1 MDSARLGPP
10 AAAWSYRWQHA
21 AQVLI
26 FFLQFFFL
34 LLFFLQQQ
42 QLDAIAGNMLLRYS
56 FVFAPAAAELS
67 LFFFQQQLS
76 AIWGTC
82 CSVAQFY
89 LLQSYKSTNT
99 EAHVCAGP
107 LNAQFRQRFPSL
119 LVHKCTC

>member
-67 LFFFQQQLS
+67 LFFFSAAALRYMGNMLLS
-76 AIWGTC
+76 
-82 CSVAQFY
+82 CSI
-89 LLQSYKSTNT
+89 LLASIVQKYKY
-99 EAHVCAGP
+99 
-107 LNAQFRQRFPSL
+107 
-119 LVHKCTC
+119 